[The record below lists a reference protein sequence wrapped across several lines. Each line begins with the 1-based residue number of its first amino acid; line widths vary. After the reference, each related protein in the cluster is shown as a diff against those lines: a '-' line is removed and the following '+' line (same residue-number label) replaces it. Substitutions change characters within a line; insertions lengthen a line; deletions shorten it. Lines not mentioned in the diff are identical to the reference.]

1 MRKKQGGGGG
11 TGSYDNLEDDDESD
25 DDDEEPTDGLGGMDW
40 EVVNS
45 DTPSVT
51 WQHLLT
57 VSYPLQQHP

>member
-1 MRKKQGGGGG
+1 MSKKQGGGGG
-11 TGSYDNLEDDDESD
+11 TGSYDNLEDDD
-25 DDDEEPTDGLGGMDW
+25 DDDEEPTDGLGRMDW